1 MSVQH
6 LARSLVSA
14 GSLKLPGD
22 EGEGIYVLS
31 VKDGDLIE
39 RYWVGDMVESE
50 NIVAS
55 GVRNDTSAS
64 YLLGSE
70 ETPRFVIFID
80 EDNVV
85 RSYAYNEDVEEWE
98 ETPLAEKWN
107 ITTSPKSKLSAIIG
121 PGEEIVVSYQDE
133 AGCLTVIMNT
143 GKDEWASF
151 GPLKAAP
158 VLGTPQCLEVI
169 NDKLHLFYVEKDSGI
184 SYLVF
189 DPFTG
194 NWKANVLQNTKFS
207 TNIDNFSVAEDSET
221 GLIQSYVLTDGSLWN
236 INGEKEKNCLGKV
249 EEDGKLVPSGKAQA
263 GWRVS
268 WKGAR
273 KAQVLM

>member
-14 GSLKLPGD
+14 GSLKLPSD
-22 EGEGIYVLS
+22 EGEGIYVLG
-31 VKDGDLIE
+31 VRDGDLIE

-50 NIVAS
+50 NIIAS

-133 AGCLTVIMNT
+133 AGCLAVIMNT

-207 TNIDNFSVAEDSET
+207 TNIDNFSVAEDPET

-236 INGEKEKNCLGKV
+236 VNGEKENNCLGKV
-249 EEDGKLVPSGKAQA
+249 EEDGKLIPSSKAQA